1 MASIGIL
8 GFKLLEK
15 IGEGGMA
22 EVYKAR
28 QLSLD
33 RIVAVKILRA
43 DMAADPSALAQF
55 RMEANAVAHLKHT
68 NIVQVHEAG
77 CRDDIHY
84 FVMEYVAGYSV
95 ADWIER
101 KGRLPEDD
109 ALLVAEYT
117 ARALDYAWEHSGL
130 IHGDIKP
137 DNVLV
142 DEDGAIKIADFSGL
156 HGVGRGPAD
165 QPVDDD
171 IIGTP
176 NYMSP
181 EQARGERD
189 LDIRSDMYAVGALLY
204 HMVTGRI
211 PFRNRDERAV
221 MAAQAEDFLPNP
233 RELEPSV
240 SPACALLIRKLMSKS
255 RADRPADWPAFFSD
269 LHRAR
274 AGQPP
279 RDGVPENWI
288 STVRGAPGE
297 GSLPPPPPRPSRKR
311 SKAAAAAAL
320 ALLVLAA
327 LGTGL
332 WWQFGREE
340 PPPPLERL
348 RDDPE
353 SARDAPPADS
363 MARGAEPVRSAD
375 DAVRIER
382 SMRPERA
389 APEPAVEPAAP
400 RTPQRAEYAPPENP
414 EAVRSRA
421 YREALDVLVQA
432 LARVRAR
439 DLEAGRSALEAWAR
453 ERPGHPYRERAERDA
468 ERIGRIAGV
477 FDGLE
482 RRRLS
487 LVGKTFPEAGSLP
500 GRVADLREGNV
511 VVKRVL
517 GGGEAEMEV
526 PLRSLPPRDLAP
538 LLLEAHPE
546 SAPRALA
553 VLLIAD
559 FQFDRA
565 NAAINRAEAAGLPV
579 DDLVSWSDEWQMTL
593 LNRRADQALDEAIRL
608 MEAGRAAECAERLAA
623 LEANY
628 AFTDV
633 LSWARRDDVRRL
645 SARARQAAAA
655 ERMARTTRA
664 GGPEATGEPPA
675 GRLSV
680 DEMQKAF
687 WSYNGRIVEL
697 FFRCRGRIAAVESG
711 RYETELGGGGGFVRV
726 EFPDEAARWM
736 RGIPLGNMEAPPRS
750 AFGRVRANRQT
761 VELVGRILRP
771 EGDGVRYE
779 W

>member
-77 CRDDIHY
+77 CRDDIYY

-255 RADRPADWPAFFSD
+255 RADRPASRS
-269 LHRAR
+269 RAR
-274 AGQPP
+274 TRANACTSTSRASRYARERTACP
-279 RDGVPENWI
+279 RWSDCATTRSP
-288 STVRGAPGE
+288 RGT
-297 GSLPPPPPRPSRKR
+297 PPPRIRWRAARSR
-311 SKAAAAAAL
+311 
-320 ALLVLAA
+320 
-327 LGTGL
+327 
-332 WWQFGREE
+332 FGR
-340 PPPPLERL
+340 
-348 RDDPE
+348 
-353 SARDAPPADS
+353 
-363 MARGAEPVRSAD
+363 
-375 DAVRIER
+375 
-382 SMRPERA
+382 
-389 APEPAVEPAAP
+389 
-400 RTPQRAEYAPPENP
+400 
-414 EAVRSRA
+414 
-421 YREALDVLVQA
+421 
-432 LARVRAR
+432 
-439 DLEAGRSALEAWAR
+439 
-453 ERPGHPYRERAERDA
+453 
-468 ERIGRIAGV
+468 
-477 FDGLE
+477 
-482 RRRLS
+482 
-487 LVGKTFPEAGSLP
+487 
-500 GRVADLREGNV
+500 
-511 VVKRVL
+511 
-517 GGGEAEMEV
+517 
-526 PLRSLPPRDLAP
+526 
-538 LLLEAHPE
+538 
-546 SAPRALA
+546 
-553 VLLIAD
+553 
-559 FQFDRA
+559 
-565 NAAINRAEAAGLPV
+565 
-579 DDLVSWSDEWQMTL
+579 
-593 LNRRADQALDEAIRL
+593 
-608 MEAGRAAECAERLAA
+608 
-623 LEANY
+623 
-628 AFTDV
+628 
-633 LSWARRDDVRRL
+633 
-645 SARARQAAAA
+645 
-655 ERMARTTRA
+655 RTTRF
-664 GGPEATGEPPA
+664 G
-675 GRLSV
+675 S
-680 DEMQKAF
+680 
-687 WSYNGRIVEL
+687 S
-697 FFRCRGRIAAVESG
+697 
-711 RYETELGGGGGFVRV
+711 
-726 EFPDEAARWM
+726 AR
-736 RGIPLGNMEAPPRS
+736 
-750 AFGRVRANRQT
+750 
-761 VELVGRILRP
+761 
-771 EGDGVRYE
+771 
-779 W
+779 